1 MSSGIITLLTDFGTR
16 DGYVGSCK
24 GVIKELAP
32 RAEIIDISHDIPAFD
47 VESAALTLYNYY
59 EYFPKGSVH
68 LAVVDPGVGSDRQA
82 LVLRTARHTFVGPD
96 NGLFHHIMENEA
108 HTLYAINKDIFLKD
122 IRHATFHGRDLFAPA
137 AARLA
142 LGHSPADFARP
153 LPQRTDHGLRPF
165 RKSNDGHII
174 VPVMSVDHFGNI
186 IFAFSRQD
194 LERMH
199 KPRIK
204 SIRFKEHEIN
214 GLMSYYAQEE
224 PGRVLAL
231 WNSRDF
237 LEIAVNGGHAA
248 RELRVDPRKDTLILE
263 VE

>member
-1 MSSGIITLLTDFGTR
+1 MSSGIITMLTDFGTR

-32 RAEIIDISHDIPAFD
+32 RAEIVDITHDIEVFNVKA
-47 VESAALTLYNYY
+47 AALTLYNYY
-59 EYFPKGSVH
+59 EYFPKGTIH
-68 LAVVDPGVGSDRQA
+68 MAVVDPGVGSERQA

-96 NGLFHHIMENEA
+96 NGLFHLIMENEA
-108 HTLYAINKDIFLKD
+108 HTLYAIRKDLFLGKVK
-122 IRHATFHGRDLFAPA
+122 HATFHGRDLFAPV
-137 AARLA
+137 AARLV
-142 LGHSPADFARP
+142 LGQSPEDFARP

-165 RKSNDGHII
+165 RKDDDGRLV

-186 IFAFSRQD
+186 IFAINRQD

-199 KPRIK
+199 KQRIK
-204 SIRFKEHEIN
+204 SLHFRNREIR
-214 GLMSYYAQEE
+214 GLVNYYAQEDE
-224 PGRVLAL
+224 GGVLAL

-248 RELRVDPRKDTLILE
+248 HELQVDPRKDTVILE